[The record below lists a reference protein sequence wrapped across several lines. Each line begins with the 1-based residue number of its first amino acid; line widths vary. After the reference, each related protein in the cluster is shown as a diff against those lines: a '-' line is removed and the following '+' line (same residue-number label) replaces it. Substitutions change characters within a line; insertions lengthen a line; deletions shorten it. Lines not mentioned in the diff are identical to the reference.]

1 MPKYSFEVAKAV
13 LSETD
18 KNRILAIYLSME
30 NPNSIVCDPFNIHS
44 WRTSHSLK
52 CLQTDWSTA
61 TTAFGAAS
69 EDSMRVMLRSALKKI
84 KDAGG
89 EIAADGSTLPAAPA
103 KKSGP
108 GRKRKADGDATTSPA
123 KTPKK
128 GRGKKV
134 KDEPVVEDG
143 KDQHNRSAS
152 REIDNF

>member
-30 NPNSIVCDPFNIHS
+30 NPNSI
-44 WRTSHSLK
+44 
-52 CLQTDWSTA
+52 TDWSTA

-134 KDEPVVEDG
+134 KDEPVVEDDEAEAMAG
-143 KDQHNRSAS
+143 EDADMGENINVKLEGN
-152 REIDNF
+152 EIA

>member
-30 NPNSIVCDPFNIHS
+30 NPNSI
-44 WRTSHSLK
+44 
-52 CLQTDWSTA
+52 TDWSTA
-61 TTAFGAAS
+61 TAAFGAAS

-89 EIAADGSTLPAAPA
+89 EIAADGSTVPATPA
-103 KKSGP
+103 KKGGP
-108 GRKRKADGDATTSPA
+108 GSKRKADGDATTTPA

-134 KDEPVVEDG
+134 KDEPVVEDDEAEAMAG
-143 KDQHNRSAS
+143 EDADMGENINVKLEGN
-152 REIDNF
+152 EIA